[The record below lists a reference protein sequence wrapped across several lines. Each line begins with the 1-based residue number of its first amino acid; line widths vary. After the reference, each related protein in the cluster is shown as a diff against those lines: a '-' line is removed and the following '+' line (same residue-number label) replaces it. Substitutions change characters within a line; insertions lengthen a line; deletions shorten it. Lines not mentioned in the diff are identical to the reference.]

1 MKKRLSYVERCD
13 KVAIKWLDTF
23 KNQVLTSQQVV
34 DLQNDFAKHTITF
47 EDFLDRLEKQIY
59 SK

>member
-34 DLQNDFAKHTITF
+34 ELQNDFAKHKITF

>member
-59 SK
+59 

>member
-23 KNQVLTSQQVV
+23 KNHVLTSQQVV
-34 DLQNDFAKHTITF
+34 ELQSDFAKHKITF